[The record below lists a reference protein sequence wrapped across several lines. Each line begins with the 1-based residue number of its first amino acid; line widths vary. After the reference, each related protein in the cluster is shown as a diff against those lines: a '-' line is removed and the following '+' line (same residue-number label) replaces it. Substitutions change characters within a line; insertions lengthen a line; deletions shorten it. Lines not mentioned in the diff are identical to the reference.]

1 MFLEINKI
9 GKFKSAKIEI
19 NGITVIAGPNNT
31 GKSTIGKF
39 LFALFNSFYD
49 IKLKAK
55 NEKFVFCNE
64 AIKNFIIENMQP
76 IDDYNKFFTLPLH
89 NKFITVEELENLD
102 QKDFI
107 KKISEILARY
117 HNVNVDTNAFNIFL
131 NKIENVKNTTVEE
144 YANIILKRTIDSE
157 FNGQLINIKHKTA
170 SAKLTLA
177 GIEYSFKFDQYNSYV
192 ERVFAGKTDVTYID
206 NPYIIDN
213 GYDRTISFV
222 DWSNNGIIEISNHQ
236 RNLQNKFYKKYNENN
251 NPYAIIFQNNKL
263 RKIFDMLT
271 EITQGAFTQ
280 YHEKLA
286 FLESR
291 GGKPIYLPNLSTG
304 LKTFVILKRLIENMV
319 IKEKDLVILDEPE
332 IHLHPEWQ
340 LVLAE
345 IIVLLQQEL
354 NLHVLINTHSPYFL
368 QAIEVYTAKY
378 GLADRAKYYL
388 SQFDKNSSY
397 SIIKDVTKNTGNIYD
412 LLAYPLKKLYTM
424 EYDVNRGK
432 Y

>member
-55 NEKFVFCNE
+55 NEKFIFCNE

-76 IDDYNKFFTLPLH
+76 IDDYNKFLTLSLH
-89 NKFITVEELENLD
+89 NKFINIEELENLN

-117 HNVNVDTNAFNIFL
+117 SNANVDTNAFNIFW
-131 NKIENVKNTTVEE
+131 NKIENVKNTTIEE

-170 SAKLTLA
+170 NAKLTLS

-340 LVLAE
+340 LTLAE
-345 IIVLLQQEL
+345 IIVLLQIEL

-368 QAIEVYTAKY
+368 NAIEVFTNKY
-378 GLADRAKYYL
+378 DNKNRTKYYL
-388 SQFDKNSSY
+388 SDVDKNESY
-397 SIIKDVTKNTGNIYD
+397 AKLEDVTNDVEQIYY
-412 LLAYPLKKLYTM
+412 LLAKPMQELNTM
-424 EYDVNRGK
+424 TFEEERK
-432 Y
+432 